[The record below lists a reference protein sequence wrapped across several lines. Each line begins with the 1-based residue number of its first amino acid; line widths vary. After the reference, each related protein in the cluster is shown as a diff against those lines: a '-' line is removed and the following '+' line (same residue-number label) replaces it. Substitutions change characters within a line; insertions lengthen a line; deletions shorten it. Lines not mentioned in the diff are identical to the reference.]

1 MSNLYRVYVDGVL
14 KEFTSSSYETEF
26 GYKPTIPRNNE
37 MLFGGRYE
45 NRTFFTASSAFPH
58 SENGFNDSNRNIISG
73 SNTYE
78 ELSGSYNIGR

>member
-1 MSNLYRVYVDGVL
+1 
-14 KEFTSSSYETEF
+14 
-26 GYKPTIPRNNE
+26 

-58 SENGFNDSNRNIISG
+58 GENGFNDSNRNIISG
-73 SNTYE
+73 SNTYS

>member
-1 MSNLYRVYVDGVL
+1 MADQYFKYVDGVL
-14 KEFTSSSYETEF
+14 NSYSASEYESAF
-26 GYKPTIPRNNE
+26 GIKPTQPKKGER
-37 MLFGGRYE
+37 LFGGRYE